1 MSSRHGPV
9 FRIVRALVIACLALL
24 ALPYVLVPVYGV
36 GHPVSTLMLARWATG
51 RHVER
56 NWVDLA
62 EMSPA
67 LPATVIGSED
77 SRFCKHNGV
86 DWDSLQEAIEDAQDG
101 EVAGGGS
108 TITQQTVKNLFL
120 WPGRSFV
127 RKGLELPLAMWMDFV
142 LPKARI
148 LEIYL
153 NVAEWGPGGRFGA
166 EAGAHYAFGRSSR
179 TLSATDAALMAA
191 ILPNPVTRSA
201 KAPGPGVRRLAATY
215 RARARSAPET
225 LDCLTENRSAR
236 SAVRGQAS
244 R

>member
-51 RHVER
+51 RNVER

-120 WPGRSFV
+120 WPGRSVV
-127 RKGLELPLAMWMDFV
+127 RKALELPLALWIDLV
-142 LPKARI
+142 LPKQRI

-153 NVAEWGPGGRFGA
+153 NIAELGPSGQFGA
-166 EAGAHYAFGRSSR
+166 EAGSIYAFGHSAA
-179 TLSATDAALMAA
+179 TLSPREAALLAA
-191 ILPNPVTRSA
+191 ILPNPIRRSA
-201 KAPGPGVRRLAATY
+201 RNPGPGVRRLAVTY
-215 RARARSAPET
+215 MARANAAALQRCWS
-225 LDCLTENRSAR
+225 ENRSF
-236 SAVRGQAS
+236 
-244 R
+244 